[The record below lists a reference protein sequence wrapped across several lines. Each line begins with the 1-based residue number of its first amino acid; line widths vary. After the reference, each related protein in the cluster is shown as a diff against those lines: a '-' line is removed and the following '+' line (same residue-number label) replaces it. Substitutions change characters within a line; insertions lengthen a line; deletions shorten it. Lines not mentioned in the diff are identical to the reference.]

1 MNGVWYFGLYA
12 RFAGHFFRCDFGVME
27 EGERKG
33 DMFLFFRGWFI
44 ENRGAGRRGEA
55 MSCRYD
61 DFWFIR

>member
-33 DMFLFFRGWFI
+33 DMFLFFSWVVYR
-44 ENRGAGRRGEA
+44 E
-55 MSCRYD
+55 
-61 DFWFIR
+61 